1 MAAIDKFQGEKK
13 TYEMSSNH
21 LYAITPDDV
30 NELSYIP
37 RAIYIGSSGDL
48 AVVPEIGDPVVIF
61 TNLFQGTWV
70 TVRVK
75 KVLATGTTAS
85 NLIAMV

>member
-13 TYEMSSNH
+13 TYDMSSNH
-21 LYAITPDDV
+21 LFDIVPSDV
-30 NELSYIP
+30 NDLAYIP

-48 AVVPEIGDPVVIF
+48 AVEPEIGSPVIF
-61 TNLFQGTWV
+61 TNLFQGTWI
-70 TVRVK
+70 TIRVK
-75 KVLATGTTAS
+75 KVLATGTTAT